1 MILAQIEDVK
11 LFFIASI
18 YMDIMR
24 LPKPHGSSNNN
35 NHLLFE
41 EMLKFMETLKY
52 YS

>member
-11 LFFIASI
+11 LFLIASI

-41 EMLKFMETLKY
+41 EMLKSMETLKY